1 MKSQRVTGR
10 EKAQEEVVMGLHVA
24 LEAEGPDKTD
34 STKQYKIIVAL
45 KKKKKSAADPKELN
59 PRRG

>member
-1 MKSQRVTGR
+1 M
-10 EKAQEEVVMGLHVA
+10 HVA

-45 KKKKKSAADPKELN
+45 KKKRKKSAADPKELN
-59 PRRG
+59 PR

>member
-1 MKSQRVTGR
+1 
-10 EKAQEEVVMGLHVA
+10 MGLHVA

-45 KKKKKSAADPKELN
+45 KKKKSAADPKELN
-59 PRRG
+59 PRKG